1 MTLLLLFNHPPL
13 HEDLLNSAHHFIA
26 QSHYGVAVVLAQ
38 TAFEVFT
45 AQVRS
50 QLIQKRQL
58 TAMGDWIAKGTR
70 RVDARID
77 FYVAVTRDQIQQD
90 GALWP
95 QYSWRPRGTRPSSS
109 ARAVGR
115 ASRWWSGTPTC
126 ARGGMPRCCA
136 RWRPRGRRGRAR
148 RQSPRRPRGRCAGR
162 REMRDRTGQ
171 NPPPGR
177 RLLHS
182 P

>member
-1 MTLLLLFNHPPL
+1 MTLLLLFNQPPL
-13 HEDLLNSAHHFIA
+13 HEDLLNSAHQFIE

-58 TAMGDWIAKGTR
+58 TAMGDWIAKGPR
-70 RVDARID
+70 RVDAQID

-95 QYSWRPRGTRPSSS
+95 QYRAHAEQRHAVVHDQTHETGRGAAGLSLRLDAWWEPAYQTCWR
-109 ARAVGR
+109 
-115 ASRWWSGTPTC
+115 C
-126 ARGGMPRCCA
+126 
-136 RWRPRGRRGRAR
+136 
-148 RQSPRRPRGRCAGR
+148 
-162 REMRDRTGQ
+162 
-171 NPPPGR
+171 
-177 RLLHS
+177 
-182 P
+182 